1 MIKILIEQNTDKKT
15 KDFKNIIDQ
24 LLTLIIIFQDDC
36 VKYINKAEADILE
49 YPINDIQHWSIN
61 DFLGIIYKEDL
72 KIFLKHFRKGQEGKS
87 SRSNKYVC
95 RILTGTGKIKWVEFT
110 SNSIQ
115 YQSKT
120 AVLVIINNY
129 TDTKETE
136 LRLSQLEEKSRK
148 LKEDLV
154 KKLSKS
160 EMNYKNLIEHL
171 GMHLMIIDR
180 DEIFQV
186 VNEKAAESMSGKPI
200 DFIGK
205 SLTDIFPKDVAG
217 KYIKLH
223 QGIFKSGKGI
233 TFEHNINLPTGTR
246 TFYTSEQPVKD
257 MQGNIISIQIISLDV
272 TEPKIIKQKLK
283 ESEGNLKKINDA
295 FFKFTD
301 DPLFNFQILIN
312 TAGILLKADC
322 AMFNRLK
329 KVKGKD
335 ILETVAIYKEPP
347 GFIKESEAEGHI
359 CTDIIKDNIDGVVIL
374 TNLDESKYAKTD
386 GNVLKYNLKQYISFV
401 VRFNKIPIATFCVIY
416 MDNREMSENDINILK
431 ILSQS
436 ASIEF
441 ARLNSRNKL
450 IESEE
455 KYRTLF
461 ESSKD
466 GIIFTSMEGKILNC
480 NQAYLDMLGYTLEE
494 IKEFTYQQLTP
505 EKWHEMES
513 TIVTNQFTTRGYS
526 DEYEKEYIKKDGTIF
541 PISIKGWLIEDE
553 KGKPIGMWGFIR
565 NVSERKKVEYKLK
578 ESEENYKSERDNLI
592 NILNSMEDG
601 VYITNK
607 NYDIEYINPALIKEF
622 GPIKGKKCYEYTQSC
637 SEPCPWCTTP
647 EILKGNTIRSEWY
660 SFKNH
665 KTYDKIDTPLRKSDG
680 KISMLKIFRDITDRK
695 KAEELIKKENEKLK
709 ELDNIK
715 NNFIIRASYEFK
727 NPLTSINNASEIL
740 LDYYKDKLDE
750 RALRL
755 IKVIKEGGERLY
767 SLIKDIVDIT
777 KIKSK
782 KLKLK
787 LEKINITKLLHECI
801 SDLSFL
807 ALQRDTFLNIVVNN
821 NVYLFVDKDRIK
833 QVIREMILNGIN
845 NSPPGNIVSIILQEF
860 NDCVKIIIKDNGVGF
875 TEDEKKK
882 VFKKFGKIERHGKN
896 LNIITTGMGLGLYL
910 SKKIILFHGGTIML
924 ESKGRNEGTAFIINL
939 PKIFNQ

>member
-1 MIKILIEQNTDKKT
+1 MTSSSDENYNPEEHLFDTLNNLDIGFVKVSDGGIILNHNLTFNKIFGYSPEKNLIGTKILDYWLNPEESNKFREILYQNGMVKK
-15 KDFKNIIDQ
+15 FI
-24 LLTLIIIFQDDC
+24 TL
-36 VKYINKAEADILE
+36 VKKVDGE
-49 YPINDIQHWSIN
+49 
-61 DFLGIIYKEDL
+61 
-72 KIFLKHFRKGQEGKS
+72 KIFLKVNFKLNWNSNEEIVSSEGTF
-87 SRSNKYVC
+87 VDV
-95 RILTGTGKIKWVEFT
+95 TE
-110 SNSIQ
+110 SI
-115 YQSKT
+115 
-120 AVLVIINNY
+120 
-129 TDTKETE
+129 ETE
-136 LRLSQLEEKSRK
+136 Q
-148 LKEDLV
+148 
-154 KKLSKS
+154 KLSES
-160 EMNYKNLIEHL
+160 EMNYKNLLEHL

-186 VNEKAAESMSGKPI
+186 VNEKALESMGVKPT

-205 SLTDIFPKDVAG
+205 SLNDIFPKDIAE
-217 KYIKLH
+217 KYIEVH

-233 TFEHNINLPTGTR
+233 TFEHTINLPTGTR

-257 MQGNIISIQIISLDV
+257 INGNIKAVQIISLDI

-283 ESEGNLKKINDA
+283 ESERNLKKINDA
-295 FFKFTD
+295 FIKFKD
-301 DPLFNFQILIN
+301 DPLFNLELLIN

-322 AMFNRLK
+322 AMVNRLK
-329 KVKGKD
+329 KVNGND
-335 ILETVAIYKEPP
+335 ILETITIYKEPP
-347 GFIKESEAEGHI
+347 GFIKESEAGGHI
-359 CTDIIKDNIDGVVIL
+359 CSEIIKDNINEVIIL
-374 TNLDESKYAKTD
+374 KNLDKSKYAKTD
-386 GNVLKYNLKQYISFV
+386 ENVQKYNLKQYVSFIL
-401 VRFNKIPIATFCVIY
+401 RLNKIPVGTFCVVY

-436 ASIEF
+436 TSIEL
-441 ARLNSRNKL
+441 ARWKSLNKL
-450 IESEE
+450 RKSEE

-461 ESSKD
+461 DSSKD
-466 GIIFTSMEGKILNC
+466 GIIFTNMEGKILDC
-480 NQAYLDMLGYTLEE
+480 NRAYLDMLRYTIEE

-505 EKWHEMES
+505 EKWHEMEAD
-513 TIVTNQFTTRGYS
+513 IITNQFIARGYS
-526 DEYEKEYIKKDGTIF
+526 DEYEKEYIKSDGTIF
-541 PISIKGWLIEDE
+541 PISIKGWTIKDE

-565 NVSERKKVEYKLK
+565 NVSERKKAEQKLK
-578 ESEENYKSERDNLI
+578 ETEENYRSERDNLI

-622 GPIKGKKCYEYTQSC
+622 GSIKGKKCYEYSQSG
-637 SEPCPWCTTP
+637 SEPCPWCTFP

-680 KISMLKIFRDITDRK
+680 TISMLKIFRDITDRK

-727 NPLTSINNASEIL
+727 NPLTSINNASEML

-750 RALRL
+750 RALIL

-767 SLIKDIVDIT
+767 NLIKDIVDIT
-777 KIKSK
+777 RIKSK

-787 LEKINITKLLHECI
+787 FEKINITKLLHECI

-807 ALQRDTFLNIVVNN
+807 ALQRDIFLNIVVNN
-821 NVYLFVDKDRIK
+821 KVYLFVDKDRIK
-833 QVIREMILNGIN
+833 QSIREMILNGIN
-845 NSPPGNIVSIILQEF
+845 NSPPGNIVSITLQEF

-910 SKKIILFHGGTIML
+910 SKKIILFHGGTIRL
-924 ESKGRNEGTAFIINL
+924 ESKGRNEGTVFIINL